1 MEEVEH
7 SSRAFRKS
15 IRRRSAGRS
24 WTFAEPR
31 SGESRRGSRSRCGL
45 GRSIIP
51 AAEADPTKLDC
62 LGVAAHKESMLDGER
77 IRKARLRKRPEYP
90 DGMSQRQLAE
100 RMGLETGIVSRYE
113 TGRIL
118 NPTLSSVELL
128 AEILDVK
135 ITDLLKPNPP
145 GYIPRAA
152 RKPLRS

>member
-1 MEEVEH
+1 
-7 SSRAFRKS
+7 
-15 IRRRSAGRS
+15 
-24 WTFAEPR
+24 
-31 SGESRRGSRSRCGL
+31 
-45 GRSIIP
+45 
-51 AAEADPTKLDC
+51 
-62 LGVAAHKESMLDGER
+62 MLDGER